1 MASLPIDPEGPLLEQ
16 MGVFGYDVD
25 EHGNKRQIQAG
36 MKDMFIINM
45 FKSMGLSDETMI
57 MIERDLRKQHIEAS
71 KKQMM
76 EIEQSKSNK

>member
-1 MASLPIDPEGPLLEQ
+1 

-25 EHGNKRQIQAG
+25 ENGNKREIKAG